1 MKTENKYEVGQRWQH
16 RKQDVVVEIVDV
28 NEKGKTVIVE
38 DETGKSKSFVFS
50 AFSKSYKQVEE
61 DEKPAKKG
69 KGKKADKEE
78 KPAKKSKKDE
88 KPKKGEKA
96 EKPAKADKK
105 SKGKKASDDDVSE
118 GNSKPD
124 PKWADIVSLMKK
136 HNKKDVG
143 TLLSI
148 VVIFD
153 KGNFNAKYTDIQRSY
168 RITNNQPGLM
178 PKAAANEV
186 VYMSSLAGD
195 DSNVDYNA
203 YNFVIEDAW
212 VEVGDEELPDYSDE
226 E

>member
-78 KPAKKSKKDE
+78 KSAKKSKKDE
-88 KPKKGEKA
+88 KPKKA

-105 SKGKKASDDDVSE
+105 SKGKKAKEEPTEDRTSR
-118 GNSKPD
+118 KPD
-124 PKWADIVSLMKK
+124 AKWNDIIGLFKK
-136 HNKKDVG
+136 HNKKDPS
-143 TLLSI
+143 TLLSVI
-148 VVIFD
+148 VVLAQENY
-153 KGNFNAKYTDIQRSY
+153 KKKYTDVQRSY
-168 RITNNQPGLM
+168 RIINNQEGLM
-178 PKAAANEV
+178 PKSKSEV
-186 VYMSSLAGD
+186 VVAMDLTGD
-195 DSNVDYNA
+195 DTINIVDPE
-203 YNFVIEDAW
+203 YNFIIEDAW
-212 VEVGDEELPDYSDE
+212 VEVGDDNEELPQYTDAE
-226 E
+226 

>member
-50 AFSKSYKQVEE
+50 AFAKSYKQVEE

-88 KPKKGEKA
+88 KA
-96 EKPAKADKK
+96 EKPAKTDKK
-105 SKGKKASDDDVSE
+105 SKGKKAKEESAEDDSATR
-118 GNSKPD
+118 KPD
-124 PKWADIVSLMKK
+124 AKWNDITGLFKK
-136 HNKKDVG
+136 HNKKDPSS
-143 TLLSI
+143 LLSV
-148 VVIFD
+148 VVILAQE
-153 KGNFNAKYTDIQRSY
+153 NFKKKYTDVQRSY
-168 RITNNQPGLM
+168 RIINNQEGLM
-178 PKAAANEV
+178 PKAKSDVIVAMA
-186 VYMSSLAGD
+186 LTGD
-195 DSNVDYNA
+195 DTINIVDPE
-203 YNFVIEDAW
+203 YNFIIEDAW
-212 VEVGDEELPDYSDE
+212 VEVGSDDEELPQYTDE